1 VSAEPQIRRVY
12 ETTVYAHDV
21 DATTVFY
28 ADILGLRPFE
38 HYPGFAAVFKLEDG
52 GVFLIFEPKK
62 ASAPGRTLPAHGAEG
77 AGHVAFSVTPGSLDA
92 FVAELAER
100 GIEIE
105 VDETWE
111 TGGRSVYVRD
121 PAGNSV
127 EFVDGEAWPDEPR
140 V

>member
-1 VSAEPQIRRVY
+1 MSAGQLVRRVH

-21 DATTVFY
+21 DATAAFY
-28 ADILGLRPFE
+28 TEVLGLRPFE
-38 HYPGFAAVFKLEDG
+38 QFAGFAAVFKLEEG
-52 GVFLIFEPKK
+52 GVFLIFEPKQ

-77 AGHVAFSVTPGSLDA
+77 PGHVAFSVAPGSLDE
-92 FVAELAER
+92 FVAAFSER

-105 VDETWE
+105 TDQTWDW
-111 TGGRSVYVRD
+111 GGRSVYVRD

-127 EFVDGEAWPDEPR
+127 ELVEGRAWPDEPR